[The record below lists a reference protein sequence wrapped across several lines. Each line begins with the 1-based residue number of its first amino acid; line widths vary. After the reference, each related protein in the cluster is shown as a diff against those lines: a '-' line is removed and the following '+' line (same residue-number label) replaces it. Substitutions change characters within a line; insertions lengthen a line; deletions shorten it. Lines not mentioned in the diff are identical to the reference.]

1 MGNTNDRPETD
12 LTLQVFRSYQLT
24 REEIALSE
32 FINRIRTGMYES
44 VVAVVRRLAARG
56 DLERANAAK
65 GTMPSVCVSALFG
78 GRRTAECVTRYLP
91 LLPLDFDGLP
101 SLAEAERLRT
111 RAMALPFTLAAFVTA
126 KGRGVKVICRTPG
139 NPLALTGEALKE
151 MHRALY
157 DRLADLYERR
167 LGCKADRSGSDLT
180 RTVLASYDPGA
191 LVRQPMD
198 CSPLPPEAFE
208 AATRAESGAGGT
220 LTPPDGENPA
230 EGTEGASQGTPSA
243 PAGEKRKAK
252 RRTVRPSAG
261 RKPRPQAALDACI
274 AEMERQGEVYAEG
287 NRNNYL
293 YRLAR
298 KLNACG
304 VDEAGAEELLAARF
318 AHDGRET
325 RALVHSA
332 YANHRDEHATRIPAP
347 RRISRSEAVG
357 EAEAWLREHY
367 RLRYNVITRRLEIDL
382 EGGGDYEPMDD
393 YRENS
398 IFRDLCH
405 QEIGVTKKNLEYLLR
420 SDFTPH
426 FNPFLAY
433 LEALPEWDG
442 ETDHIDRLAATV
454 RVAGSDDDNAEW
466 RADFKRWMVAMVAS
480 WVLPKAVNQVALILV
495 GPQGVY
501 KTTWITSL
509 LPPELGSYLYSG
521 PFNPQDKDHI
531 LNLSRCAL
539 INCEEIDALS
549 GERLNRFKSILTQSS
564 TNERAAYGRN
574 TEFCV
579 RCASFAGSTNQ
590 TELIADPTGL
600 RRWLI
605 VQVEAIES
613 PFDRPFAYAG
623 IYAQAYALVR
633 QGFRWWSDTADI
645 RRMNRR
651 NERFEMKS
659 VEEELITTWYRPPR
673 EGEPYRLLTS
683 ADVLQRLSGMVRVPL
698 SKNNIGRILRR
709 LGYRSH
715 TVKGVRNYEV
725 VELSLQEVNEIRNS

>member
-91 LLPLDFDGLP
+91 LLPLDFDGLS

-111 RAMALPFTLAAFVTA
+111 RAMTLPFTLAAFVTA

-180 RTVLASYDPGA
+180 RTVL
-191 LVRQPMD
+191 
-198 CSPLPPEAFE
+198 
-208 AATRAESGAGGT
+208 
-220 LTPPDGENPA
+220 
-230 EGTEGASQGTPSA
+230 
-243 PAGEKRKAK
+243 
-252 RRTVRPSAG
+252 
-261 RKPRPQAALDACI
+261 
-274 AEMERQGEVYAEG
+274 
-287 NRNNYL
+287 
-293 YRLAR
+293 
-298 KLNACG
+298 
-304 VDEAGAEELLAARF
+304 
-318 AHDGRET
+318 
-325 RALVHSA
+325 
-332 YANHRDEHATRIPAP
+332 
-347 RRISRSEAVG
+347 
-357 EAEAWLREHY
+357 
-367 RLRYNVITRRLEIDL
+367 
-382 EGGGDYEPMDD
+382 
-393 YRENS
+393 
-398 IFRDLCH
+398 
-405 QEIGVTKKNLEYLLR
+405 
-420 SDFTPH
+420 
-426 FNPFLAY
+426 
-433 LEALPEWDG
+433 
-442 ETDHIDRLAATV
+442 
-454 RVAGSDDDNAEW
+454 
-466 RADFKRWMVAMVAS
+466 AS

-673 EGEPYRLLTS
+673 EGEPYRLLTA

-698 SKNNIGRILRR
+698 SKNNIGRVLRK
-709 LGYRSH
+709 LGYKFH
-715 TVKGVRNYEV
+715 KTKGLVKYEV
-725 VELSLQEVNEIRNS
+725 VELTFQDVELARNS

>member
-1 MGNTNDRPETD
+1 MGNINDQSGTD

-24 REEIALSE
+24 REQIALSE

-44 VVAVVRRLAARG
+44 VVAVVRRIAARG

-65 GTMPSVCVSALFG
+65 STMPSVCVSALFD
-78 GRRTAECVTRYLP
+78 GRRTAECVTSYLP

-111 RAMALPFTLAAFVTA
+111 RAMQLPFTLAAFVTA
-126 KGRGVKVICRTPG
+126 KGRGVKVVCRTSG
-139 NPLALTGEALKE
+139 NPLGLTGEALKE

-167 LGCKADRSGSDLT
+167 LGCRADRSGSDLT

-191 LVRQPMD
+191 LVREPMD
-198 CSPLPPEAFE
+198 CSPLPPEAFA
-208 AATRAESGAGGT
+208 AATEAEKGDGGT
-220 LTPPDGENPA
+220 NPPSAAENAA
-230 EGTEGASQGTPSA
+230 EGTQQASQGEPSA
-243 PAGEKRKAK
+243 PGGKAEARCRT
-252 RRTVRPSAG
+252 RRAAKSRP
-261 RKPRPQAALDACI
+261 PRPQAALDACI
-274 AEMERQGEVYAEG
+274 AEMDRQGETYAEG

-298 KLNACG
+298 KLNAYG
-304 VDEAGAEELLAARF
+304 VGDAEAEELLAARF
-318 AHDGRET
+318 GHDPRET
-325 RALVHSA
+325 RALVRSA
-332 YANHRDEHATRIPAP
+332 YDNHRGEHATRTLAA
-347 RRISRSEAVG
+347 RRVSRSEAVG

-382 EGGGDYEPMDD
+382 EGAGAYEPMDD

-433 LEALPEWDG
+433 LDALPEWDG
-442 ETDHIDRLAATV
+442 ETDYIDRLAATV
-454 RVAGSDDDNAEW
+454 RVTGSDDDNAEW

-480 WVLPKAVNQVALILV
+480 WVLPKAVNQVALVLV

-539 INCEEIDALS
+539 INCEELDALS
-549 GERLNRFKSILTQSS
+549 GERLNRFKSILTQSA

-590 TELIADPTGL
+590 TELVADPTGM

-605 VQVEAIES
+605 VQVESIES
-613 PFDRPFAYAG
+613 PFDRPFPYEG

-673 EGEPYRLLTS
+673 EGEPYRLLTA

-698 SKNNIGRILRR
+698 SKTNIGRILRR
-709 LGYRSH
+709 LGYKSH